1 MNLLFEAAKEIQ
13 DFMSGQGWKFCIIGG
28 LALQRW
34 GEPRQTNDV
43 DLTLLTGFGGEEK
56 YIKAILRQYEA
67 RIPKASE
74 FSLRNRVLMLRMPSG
89 TPVDVS
95 FGAIPYEE
103 RVIKRATF
111 FDFAPG
117 IRLITCSAEDLVILK
132 AFAERPQ
139 DWIDVENIK
148 IRQGAKLNWKLVLSE
163 IKPLAELKEA
173 HEIIN
178 RLTKISSK

>member
-1 MNLLFEAAKEIQ
+1 MNPLFEAAKEIQ
-13 DFMSGQGWKFCIIGG
+13 DFMSGKGWKFCIIGG

-43 DLTLLTGFGGEEK
+43 DLTLLTGFGGEEE

-74 FSLRNRVLMLRMPSG
+74 FALRNRVLMLRMPSG

-132 AFAERPQ
+132 SFAERPQ
-139 DWIDVENIK
+139 DWIDVENIN
-148 IRQGAKLNWKLVLSE
+148 IRQGAKLNWKLILTE

-173 HEIIN
+173 PEIIN